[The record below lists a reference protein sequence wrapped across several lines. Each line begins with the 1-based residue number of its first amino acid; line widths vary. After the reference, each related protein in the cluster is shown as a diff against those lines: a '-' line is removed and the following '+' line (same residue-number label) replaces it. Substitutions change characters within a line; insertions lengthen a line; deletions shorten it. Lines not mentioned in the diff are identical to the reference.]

1 MSAQQTLERR
11 IDAVSDLFD
20 FTARFFEGHAAAA
33 ELLPKVD
40 LVLEE
45 LFTNVVK
52 YGGGKAAVRV
62 EMAQIA
68 GGVEVIFTDP
78 DADDFDPTRGPEVD
92 LTRPLEQRQP
102 GGLGLHLIKQ
112 LVDSIDYR
120 YSAQTRLSRIGF
132 CIRTRPSPAP
142 PPAAAGGTATGD
154 SHAGD

>member
-1 MSAQQTLERR
+1 MSAHQTLARR

-20 FTARFFEGHAAAA
+20 FTARFFKGHEAAA

-52 YGGGKAAVRV
+52 YGGGKAEVQV
-62 EMAQIA
+62 EMSQVA
-68 GGVEVIFTDP
+68 GGVEVVLTDP
-78 DADDFDPTRGPEVD
+78 DADDFDPTQGPAVD
-92 LTRPLEQRQP
+92 LTRPLEQREP

-120 YSAQTRLSRIGF
+120 YTAQTRRSRIGF
-132 CIRTRPSPAP
+132 CIRTRSSPAP
-142 PPAAAGGTATGD
+142 PTGAGGTATGD
-154 SHAGD
+154 SHAGN